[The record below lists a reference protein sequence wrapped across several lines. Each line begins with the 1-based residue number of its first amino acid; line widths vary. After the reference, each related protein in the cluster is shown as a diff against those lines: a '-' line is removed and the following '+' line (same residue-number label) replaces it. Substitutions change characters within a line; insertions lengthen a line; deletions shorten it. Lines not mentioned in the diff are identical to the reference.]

1 MIVEQMKDKAIEL
14 IKTDLESGNL
24 KEVILKDFSLGV
36 PYAYTVL
43 EFVNKDGT
51 SKEVLGAAMV
61 LNEGGSCNKIE
72 NTTPD
77 IYSLLNKIS
86 SFSYTDRALAVS
98 TINAISQYYIITQDL
113 EKQDAVEV
121 ILNLDG
127 VKNIGFV
134 GNIAPIAKELQKKG
148 DYNIYVFDR
157 GSSCCSTGSLMD
169 TFEYRLLPEM
179 DALFITGSTMVND
192 TIDMVL
198 DRAINSK
205 INVLTGPTAQMH
217 PKLLDGTKITHLGS
231 VMVNDVNDTVMNLK
245 LGSSCGLFQKGTK
258 YTINVEN
265 YK

>member
-1 MIVEQMKDKAIEL
+1 MIVEQMKEKAINL
-14 IKTDLESGNL
+14 IKKDIESGNL
-24 KEVILKDFSLGV
+24 KEVILKDFALGL

-43 EFVNKDGT
+43 EFVKNDGT
-51 SKEVLGAAMV
+51 SKEVLGAGMT
-61 LNEGGSCNKIE
+61 LNEGGSCNKLE
-72 NTTPD
+72 NKTPD
-77 IYSLLNKIS
+77 LYDLLEKVT
-86 SFSYTDRALAVS
+86 SFSYTDRALGISA
-98 TINAISQYYIITQDL
+98 INAISQYYIMAQDL
-113 EKQDAVEV
+113 KKQDAVEV

-127 VKNIGFV
+127 VKNIGFI
-134 GNIAPIAKELQKKG
+134 GNIAPIANELKKKG

-157 GSSCCSTGSLMD
+157 GGSCCSGGFLMD

-217 PKLLDGTKITHLGS
+217 PELLEETKITHMGS
-231 VMVNDVNDTVMNLK
+231 IMVNDVENTVMNLK

-258 YTINVEN
+258 YTIDVKN